1 MDVILFLTRK
11 FKANDKSSEIIAQKV
26 NVMAQSFKK
35 ILSVSFSCNFKTK
48 PVRSPLNP
56 VGKKTI
62 KVPFVS
68 SRIARIKPMINQTF
82 PEYKKVSIIIFNFF
96 IHYSVKK

>member
-1 MDVILFLTRK
+1 
-11 FKANDKSSEIIAQKV
+11 
-26 NVMAQSFKK
+26 MAQSFKK
-35 ILSVSFSCNFKTK
+35 IPSVSFSCNFKTK

-68 SRIARIKPMINQTF
+68 SRIARVKPMINQTF
-82 PEYKKVSIIIFNFF
+82 PEYRGFQLSFLTSLFTIPSRNSS
-96 IHYSVKK
+96 SVPRALVISDGIKSVFV

>member
-1 MDVILFLTRK
+1 MDVILFFTRK
-11 FKANDKSSEIIAQKV
+11 FKANDKSNEIIAQNVK
-26 NVMAQSFKK
+26 VMAQSFRR

-68 SRIARIKPMINQTF
+68 SRIARIKPMINHTF
-82 PEYKKVSIIIFNFF
+82 PEYSRVSIIIFNFF
-96 IHYSVKK
+96 ICNAVKK

>member
-1 MDVILFLTRK
+1 MDTTGIFTRK
-11 FKANDKSSEIIAQKV
+11 FKANDKSNEIIAQNVK
-26 NVMAQSFKK
+26 VMAQSLRR
-35 ILSVSFSCNFKTK
+35 ILSISFSCNFKTK

-62 KVPFVS
+62 NVPLVS

-82 PEYKKVSIIIFNFF
+82 PEYKRVSIIIFNFF

>member
-1 MDVILFLTRK
+1 
-11 FKANDKSSEIIAQKV
+11 
-26 NVMAQSFKK
+26 MAQSFKK
-35 ILSVSFSCNFKTK
+35 ITNVSFSCNFKTK

-56 VGKKTI
+56 VGQKTI

-82 PEYKKVSIIIFNFF
+82 PEYSRVSIIIFNFF
-96 IHYSVKK
+96 IYNSVKEQL